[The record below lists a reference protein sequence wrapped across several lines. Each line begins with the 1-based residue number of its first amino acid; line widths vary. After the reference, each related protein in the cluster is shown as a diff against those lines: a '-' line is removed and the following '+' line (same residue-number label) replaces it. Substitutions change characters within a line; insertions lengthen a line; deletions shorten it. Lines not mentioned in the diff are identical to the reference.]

1 MSLSDPSAVPDAA
14 SVTRNRLVLVVYTSA
29 IFVSALLLFSVQPLF
44 TKMVLPRLGGS
55 PAVWSVAMVFFQS
68 LLLGGYAY
76 AHYLMQLRNRM
87 LPVVIHLV
95 LLVVALLTLPLS
107 IAGGW
112 GEPPTS
118 GYAFW
123 LLGLFAVSI
132 GLPFFALAANN
143 PLLQAWFV
151 RTGHP
156 NGPDPY
162 FLYASSNIGSF
173 LALLSYPVLLEPM
186 FTLRT
191 QNLIWTGG
199 YGLLIVLIAACG
211 VLLLRSPVM
220 AVADVGA
227 EAIDAPAPPW
237 ILRARWIFLAA
248 VPSGL
253 LIAVTAHIS
262 TDVAAAPLLWVL
274 PLSLYLLTWVLV
286 FQSRP
291 LLPHKWI
298 LLLQPLAIAGVI
310 VLLAVGGEQNLLL
323 TLGGHQLCF
332 FVIAM
337 ACHGELA
344 RTRPAAKYL
353 TGFYVALSFGGMVG
367 GLFAGLIAPFTF
379 SWIAEYPILLACAA
393 LCRPPGGNE
402 RLARWSNWYWPL
414 LAVLA
419 VALIAPT
426 YNTGKVFTWLDTNR
440 VWVIGAV
447 GVLSAL
453 LALGLNANRWKIFA
467 TVAVALAL
475 IRAYPSDD
483 GRVETV
489 RSFFG
494 VHKIVV
500 TSNGQ
505 YHVLMHGTT
514 IYGAEKYQNDDGTPV
529 TGRPE
534 PITYYHKDGGIGQAI
549 AAMRERKG
557 GPLRVAVIGLG
568 SGTLACASE
577 PGETWKFFE
586 IDQTMVDTA
595 KDPKY
600 FTYISKC
607 EPDMKPVIGDARLT
621 FAKEAAGTLRPDH
634 RRRLF
639 VGCDPDP
646 SRDRGGDGDLQG
658 QAGAA
663 GRCGDACVQPAS
675 RTGQRRG
682 RHRRRQRSQEL
693 GLQRGYQ
700 PRRGIHLLDHGGG
713 LGARGG
719 RCRQAG
725 VVGPMGTD
733 RSRRQPAGLDRRL
746 LQRARRGV
754 AAAEE
759 GRGVSLKRTIRRLV
773 RNHSRLSLLA
783 ARHDQPETIVKKL
796 ALSFMAGAGAL
807 LATSAFAAPLSN
819 GLTALP
825 DSNIEQ
831 VRMVCNEN
839 GRCWR
844 ERSERRVIVREFLR

>member
-1 MSLSDPSAVPDAA
+1 MTSEPTA
-14 SVTRNRLVLVVYTSA
+14 SRNRLVLVVYTAA

-44 TKMVLPRLGGS
+44 TRMVLPRLGGS

-68 LLLGGYAY
+68 LLLAGYGYA
-76 AHYLMQLRNRM
+76 HFLTQIPNRTI
-87 LPVVIHLV
+87 PVAVHLA
-95 LLVVALLTLPLS
+95 LLAIALLTLPLS
-107 IAGGW
+107 IASGW

-156 NGPDPY
+156 DGPDPY

-199 YGLLIVLIAACG
+199 YGLLIVLIASCG
-211 VLLLRSPVM
+211 VLLLRSP
-220 AVADVGA
+220 ANAAALNLPADDA
-227 EAIDAPAPPW
+227 DAPAPPW
-237 ILRARWIFLAA
+237 DLRARWIFLAA

-291 LLPHKWI
+291 LLPHKWM
-298 LLLQPLAIAGVI
+298 LLAQPLAIAGVV
-310 VLLAVGGEQNLLL
+310 VLLAFGGEQNLLL

-344 RTRPAAKYL
+344 RSRPAAKHL

-379 SWIAEYPILLACAA
+379 SWVAEYPILLALAA
-393 LCRPPGGNE
+393 LCRPPGDAE
-402 RLARWSNWYWPL
+402 RLPRWSRWYWPL

-419 VALIAPT
+419 VALIAPAWSP
-426 YNTGKVFTWLDTNR
+426 GKVMNWLDAHR
-440 VWVIGAV
+440 VWMIGAV
-447 GVLSAL
+447 GALSAL
-453 LALGLNANRWKIFA
+453 MALGLNASRWKIFA
-467 TVAVALAL
+467 TVVVALVL
-475 IRAYPSDD
+475 LRAYPSDD

-500 TSNGQ
+500 TPNGQ

-514 IYGAEKYQNDDGTPV
+514 IHGAEKFLNDDGSPV

-534 PITYYHKDGGIGQAI
+534 PITYYHRDGGIGEAI
-549 AAMRERKG
+549 AAIRERKG
-557 GPLRVAVIGLG
+557 APLRAAVIGLG
-568 SGTLACASE
+568 SGTLTCASE
-577 PGETWKFFE
+577 PGEDWKFFE
-586 IDQTMVDTA
+586 IDQSMVDTA
-595 KDPKY
+595 RDSRY
-600 FTYISKC
+600 FTYIQNC
-607 EPDMKPVIGDARLT
+607 APDLKPVIGDARLT
-621 FAKEAAGTLRPDH
+621 FAREPDG
-634 RRRLF
+634 
-639 VGCDPDP
+639 VY
-646 SRDRGGDGDLQG
+646 DLIVV
-658 QAGAA
+658 
-663 GRCGDACVQPAS
+663 DAYSSDAIP
-675 RTGQRRG
+675 
-682 RHRRRQRSQEL
+682 
-693 GLQRGYQ
+693 
-700 PRRGIHLLDHGGG
+700 IHLATEEAMEIYKSKLAPQ
-713 LGARGG
+713 GAVVMHVSNRHLEL
-719 RCRQAG
+719 ASV
-725 VVGPMGTD
+725 VVGIAEANDMKSWVYSEDSGRDNEYIFSTSVVVSAREEAD
-733 RSRRQPAGLDRRL
+733 VGKLASSDKWAETE
-746 LQRARRGV
+746 ARRGSCRP
-754 AAAEE
+754 ARKNASRW
-759 GRGVSLKRTIRRLV
+759 RG
-773 RNHSRLSLLA
+773 
-783 ARHDQPETIVKKL
+783 
-796 ALSFMAGAGAL
+796 
-807 LATSAFAAPLSN
+807 
-819 GLTALP
+819 
-825 DSNIEQ
+825 
-831 VRMVCNEN
+831 C
-839 GRCWR
+839 
-844 ERSERRVIVREFLR
+844 

>member
-1 MSLSDPSAVPDAA
+1 MSSPEPSAAKDQRLA
-14 SVTRNRLVLVVYTSA
+14 SRYRLVLITYTSA
-29 IFVSALLLFSVQPLF
+29 IFLSALLLFSVQPLF

-68 LLLGGYAY
+68 LLLAGYAY
-76 AHYLMQLRNRM
+76 AHYLMQLGNRM
-87 LPVVIHLV
+87 LPVAIHLV
-95 LLVVALLTLPLS
+95 LLVIALLSLPLS
-107 IAGGW
+107 IASGW

-191 QNLIWTGG
+191 QNLIWTGT

-211 VLLLRSPVM
+211 VLLLRSPVAAA
-220 AVADVGA
+220 AVAQT
-227 EAIDAPAPPW
+227 EETHAPPPPW
-237 ILRARWIFLAA
+237 MLRLRWIFLAA

-291 LLPHKWI
+291 LLPHKWV
-298 LLLQPLAIAGVI
+298 LMLQPLAISGVV
-310 VLLAVGGEQNLLL
+310 VLLALAGERNLLI
-323 TLGGHQLCF
+323 TLGGHLLCF

-353 TGFYVALSFGGMVG
+353 TGFYVALSFGGMIG
-367 GLFAGLIAPFTF
+367 GLFAGLIAPYAF
-379 SWIAEYPILLACAA
+379 SWVAEYPILVALAA
-393 LCRPPGGNE
+393 LCRPTASDE
-402 RLARWSNWYWPL
+402 RLVRWSSWYWPF
-414 LAVLA
+414 LAVIA
-419 VALIAPT
+419 VVLIAPA
-426 YNTGKVFTWLDTNR
+426 YSEGKVMTWLDDHR

-467 TVAVALAL
+467 TVVVALVL
-475 IRAYPSDD
+475 IRVYPADD

-500 TSNGQ
+500 TPHGQ

-514 IYGAEKYQNDDGTPV
+514 IHGAQKFQNDDGTPI

-549 AAMRERKG
+549 TAIRERKG
-557 GPLRVAVIGLG
+557 APLRVAVIGLG
-568 SGTLACASE
+568 SGTLTCASE
-577 PGETWKFFE
+577 PGESWKFFE
-586 IDQTMVDTA
+586 IDQSMVDTA
-595 KDPKY
+595 RDPKY
-600 FTYISKC
+600 FTYIQNC
-607 EPDMKPVIGDARLT
+607 APDLKPVIGDARLT
-621 FAKEAAGTLRPDH
+621 FAREPDGIYDLIIVNAYSSDAIPIHLATQEAMAIYKQKLAPQGAVVMHVSNRHLELSSVIVGIATANELQSWVYSEDSNRDNEYIFATTVVVCA
-634 RRRLF
+634 REEADVGKLASSDVWALTEADDKQRVWTDDYSNVLGAVYRRL
-639 VGCDPDP
+639 
-646 SRDRGGDGDLQG
+646 RDG
-658 QAGAA
+658 
-663 GRCGDACVQPAS
+663 
-675 RTGQRRG
+675 
-682 RHRRRQRSQEL
+682 
-693 GLQRGYQ
+693 
-700 PRRGIHLLDHGGG
+700 
-713 LGARGG
+713 
-719 RCRQAG
+719 
-725 VVGPMGTD
+725 
-733 RSRRQPAGLDRRL
+733 
-746 LQRARRGV
+746 
-754 AAAEE
+754 
-759 GRGVSLKRTIRRLV
+759 
-773 RNHSRLSLLA
+773 
-783 ARHDQPETIVKKL
+783 
-796 ALSFMAGAGAL
+796 
-807 LATSAFAAPLSN
+807 
-819 GLTALP
+819 
-825 DSNIEQ
+825 EQ
-831 VRMVCNEN
+831 
-839 GRCWR
+839 
-844 ERSERRVIVREFLR
+844 

>member
-1 MSLSDPSAVPDAA
+1 MTVAAPSLTDQAA
-14 SVTRNRLVLVVYTSA
+14 DSRNRLILVVYTLA

-68 LLLGGYAY
+68 LLLAGYAY
-76 AHYLMQLRNRM
+76 AHYLTMASNRIV
-87 LPVVIHLV
+87 PVVVHL
-95 LLVVALLTLPLS
+95 ALLAIALVTLPLS
-107 IAGGW
+107 IRSGW

-199 YGLLIVLIAACG
+199 YGLLILLIAACG
-211 VLLLRSPVM
+211 VLLLQSPP
-220 AVADVGA
+220 GA
-227 EAIDAPAPPW
+227 AALNMPEDDADAPAPSW
-237 ILRARWIFLAA
+237 LLRARWIFLAA

-291 LLPHKWI
+291 LLPHWLM
-298 LLLQPLAIAGVI
+298 LLLQPLAIAGVVI
-310 VLLAVGGEQNLLL
+310 LLAVGGEQNLLL

-344 RTRPAAKYL
+344 RTRPPAKYL

-367 GLFAGLIAPFTF
+367 GLFAGLIAPNIF
-379 SWIAEYPILLACAA
+379 SWIAEYPILLALAA
-393 LCRPPGGNE
+393 LSRPPGDE
-402 RLARWSNWYWPL
+402 RLRRYTQWYWPL
-414 LAVLA
+414 LVAIA
-419 VALIAPT
+419 VALILPVYYA
-426 YNTGKVFTWLDTNR
+426 GKIFAFLEANR
-440 VWVIGAV
+440 NWMIGGV
-447 GVLSAL
+447 GVLAAL
-453 LALGLNANRWKIFA
+453 LAVGLNGNRWKIFA
-467 TVAVALAL
+467 TVVVALVL
-475 IRAYPSDD
+475 LRAYPADD

-494 VHKIVV
+494 VHKIQV
-500 TSNGQ
+500 TSDGRF
-505 YHVLMHGTT
+505 HVLLHGTT
-514 IYGAEKYQNDDGTPV
+514 IHGAERFKNNDDTPV

-557 GPLRVAVIGLG
+557 APLKVAVIGLG
-568 SGTLACASE
+568 SGSLTCASE
-577 PGETWKFFE
+577 PGEDWKFFE
-586 IDQTMVDTA
+586 IDQTMVDSA
-595 KDPKY
+595 SDPKY
-600 FTYISKC
+600 FTYIQKC
-607 EPDMKPVIGDARLT
+607 EPGLKPVIGDARLT
-621 FAKEAAGTLRPDH
+621 FAKEPSGIYDVIIVDAYSSDAIPIHLATEEAMEIYKDKLAPHGAVVMHVSNRHLELESVVVGIADANDLKSWVYSEDSGRDADYIFSTTVVVSAREEADVGKLASSDKWTLTEAEDLQRVWTDDYSNIVGALW
-634 RRRLF
+634 RRL
-639 VGCDPDP
+639 
-646 SRDRGGDGDLQG
+646 RDG
-658 QAGAA
+658 
-663 GRCGDACVQPAS
+663 
-675 RTGQRRG
+675 
-682 RHRRRQRSQEL
+682 
-693 GLQRGYQ
+693 
-700 PRRGIHLLDHGGG
+700 
-713 LGARGG
+713 
-719 RCRQAG
+719 
-725 VVGPMGTD
+725 
-733 RSRRQPAGLDRRL
+733 
-746 LQRARRGV
+746 
-754 AAAEE
+754 
-759 GRGVSLKRTIRRLV
+759 
-773 RNHSRLSLLA
+773 
-783 ARHDQPETIVKKL
+783 
-796 ALSFMAGAGAL
+796 
-807 LATSAFAAPLSN
+807 
-819 GLTALP
+819 
-825 DSNIEQ
+825 EQ
-831 VRMVCNEN
+831 
-839 GRCWR
+839 
-844 ERSERRVIVREFLR
+844 

>member
-1 MSLSDPSAVPDAA
+1 MTLPDPSVATDQPSA
-14 SVTRNRLVLVVYTSA
+14 SRNRLVLITYTAA

-68 LLLGGYAY
+68 LLLAGYAY
-76 AHYLMQLRNRM
+76 AHYLMQIRNRRI
-87 LPVVIHLV
+87 PVAIHLV
-95 LLVVALLTLPLS
+95 LLVIALLSLPLS
-107 IAGGW
+107 IAAGW

-191 QNLIWTGG
+191 QNLIWTAT
-199 YGLLIVLIAACG
+199 YGLLIVLIAACA

-220 AVADVGA
+220 LDADQPS
-227 EAIDAPAPPW
+227 EDTDAPAPPW
-237 ILRARWIFLAA
+237 ALRARWIFLAA

-291 LLPHKWI
+291 LLPHKWM
-298 LLLQPLAIAGVI
+298 LMAQPLAITGVI
-310 VLLAVGGEQNLLL
+310 ILLAVGGEQSLLL
-323 TLGGHQLCF
+323 TLGGNLTCF
-332 FVIAM
+332 FIIAM
-337 ACHGELA
+337 ASHGELA

-367 GLFAGLIAPFTF
+367 GLFAGLIAPYTF
-379 SWIAEYPILLACAA
+379 SWIAEYPILVALAA
-393 LCRPPGGNE
+393 LCRPADGVE
-402 RLARWSNWYWPL
+402 RFSRWSRWYWPL

-419 VALIAPT
+419 VALIAPSF
-426 YNTGKVFTWLDTNR
+426 GMDKAFDWLTDHR
-440 VWVIGAV
+440 LYVIKTLAV
-447 GVLSAL
+447 VALVLAIL
-453 LALGLNANRWKIFA
+453 VRINRWKLAAIV
-467 TVAVALAL
+467 TLAL
-475 IRAYPSDD
+475 VLIRVYPSDD

-500 TSNGQ
+500 TPHGQ

-514 IYGAEKYQNDDGTPV
+514 IHGAEKFLNDDGTPV

-549 AAMRERKG
+549 AAVRERKG
-557 GPLRVAVIGLG
+557 APLRVAVIGLG
-568 SGTLACASE
+568 SGTLTCASE

-586 IDQTMVDTA
+586 IDQSMVDTA
-595 KDPKY
+595 RDPKY
-600 FTYISKC
+600 FTYIQQC
-607 EPDMKPVIGDARLT
+607 EPDLKPVIGDARLT
-621 FAKEAAGTLRPDH
+621 FAREPDGIYDLIIVDAYSSDAIPIHLATEEAMAIYKAKLAPQGAVVMHVSNRHLELTSVVVGIAEANDLKSWVYSEDSGRDNEYIFPTSVVVCAREEADVGKLASSDVWAETEADENQ
-634 RRRLF
+634 RVWTDDYSNVLGAVYRRL
-639 VGCDPDP
+639 
-646 SRDRGGDGDLQG
+646 RDG
-658 QAGAA
+658 
-663 GRCGDACVQPAS
+663 
-675 RTGQRRG
+675 
-682 RHRRRQRSQEL
+682 
-693 GLQRGYQ
+693 
-700 PRRGIHLLDHGGG
+700 
-713 LGARGG
+713 
-719 RCRQAG
+719 
-725 VVGPMGTD
+725 
-733 RSRRQPAGLDRRL
+733 
-746 LQRARRGV
+746 
-754 AAAEE
+754 
-759 GRGVSLKRTIRRLV
+759 
-773 RNHSRLSLLA
+773 
-783 ARHDQPETIVKKL
+783 
-796 ALSFMAGAGAL
+796 
-807 LATSAFAAPLSN
+807 
-819 GLTALP
+819 
-825 DSNIEQ
+825 EQ
-831 VRMVCNEN
+831 
-839 GRCWR
+839 
-844 ERSERRVIVREFLR
+844 

>member
-1 MSLSDPSAVPDAA
+1 MPSPDASAVTGQMSAG
-14 SVTRNRLVLVVYTSA
+14 RNRLVLIVYTAA

-44 TKMVLPRLGGS
+44 TRMVLPRLGGS

-76 AHYLMQLRNRM
+76 AHYLMRLRSR
-87 LPVVIHLV
+87 LIPVTIHLV
-95 LLVVALLTLPLS
+95 LLAIALLTLPLS

-112 GEPPTS
+112 GEPPS
-118 GYAFW
+118 GGYAFW

-156 NGPDPY
+156 NGTDPY

-173 LALLSYPVLLEPM
+173 LALLSYPVLLEPL

-211 VLLLRSPVM
+211 VLLLRSPVS
-220 AVADVGA
+220 A
-227 EAIDAPAPPW
+227 AIDVLAEESAAPPPAW

-262 TDVAAAPLLWVL
+262 TDIAAAPLLWVL

-291 LLPHKWI
+291 LLPHKWM
-298 LLLQPLAIAGVI
+298 LLAQPLAIAGVI
-310 VLLAVGGEQNLLL
+310 VLLAIGGEQNLLL
-323 TLGGHQLCF
+323 TLGGNLFFF

-379 SWIAEYPILLACAA
+379 SWIAEYPILLALAA

-402 RLARWSNWYWPL
+402 RLPGWSRWYWPF

-419 VALIAPT
+419 VALIAPSWSG
-426 YNTGKVFTWLDTNR
+426 GKTMLGETR
-440 VWVIGAV
+440 VWAIGAV
-447 GVLSAL
+447 GVLSAV
-453 LALGLNANRWKIFA
+453 LALALNANRWKIFA
-467 TVAVALAL
+467 TVVVALVL
-475 IRAYPSDD
+475 IRAYPADN

-500 TSNGQ
+500 TPGGQ

-514 IYGAEKYQNDDGTPV
+514 IHGAQRFQNNDGTPI

-534 PITYYHKDGGIGQAI
+534 PISYYHKDGGIGQAI
-549 AAMRERKG
+549 AAIRARKG
-557 GPLRVAVIGLG
+557 AALRVAVIGLG
-568 SGTLACASE
+568 AGTLVCASV

-586 IDQTMVDTA
+586 IDQSMVDTA
-595 KDPKY
+595 RDVRY
-600 FTYISKC
+600 FSFIRNC
-607 EPDMKPVIGDARLT
+607 APDLRPVMGDARLT
-621 FAKEAAGTLRPDH
+621 FAREPDGIYDLIIVDAYSSDAIPIHLATEEAMKIYKDKLAPQGAVLMHVSNRHLELASVVVGIADANDLKSWVYDQDSNRDDEYIFPTSVVVSARDQADVGKLASSDVWELTEADENQRVWTDDYCNVLGAVY
-634 RRRLF
+634 RRL
-639 VGCDPDP
+639 
-646 SRDRGGDGDLQG
+646 RDG
-658 QAGAA
+658 
-663 GRCGDACVQPAS
+663 
-675 RTGQRRG
+675 
-682 RHRRRQRSQEL
+682 E
-693 GLQRGYQ
+693 
-700 PRRGIHLLDHGGG
+700 
-713 LGARGG
+713 
-719 RCRQAG
+719 
-725 VVGPMGTD
+725 
-733 RSRRQPAGLDRRL
+733 
-746 LQRARRGV
+746 
-754 AAAEE
+754 
-759 GRGVSLKRTIRRLV
+759 
-773 RNHSRLSLLA
+773 
-783 ARHDQPETIVKKL
+783 
-796 ALSFMAGAGAL
+796 
-807 LATSAFAAPLSN
+807 
-819 GLTALP
+819 
-825 DSNIEQ
+825 
-831 VRMVCNEN
+831 
-839 GRCWR
+839 
-844 ERSERRVIVREFLR
+844 

>member
-1 MSLSDPSAVPDAA
+1 MTSEPSA
-14 SVTRNRLVLVVYTSA
+14 SRNRLLLVVYTAA

-76 AHYLMQLRNRM
+76 AHLLMKLNSRVV
-87 LPVVIHLV
+87 PVVVHLA
-95 LLVVALLTLPLS
+95 LLVIALLTLPLAIRS
-107 IAGGW
+107 GW
-112 GEPPTS
+112 GEPPNS

-186 FTLRT
+186 FTLHT
-191 QNLIWTGG
+191 QDLIWTGG
-199 YGLLIVLIAACG
+199 YGLLIVLIACCG
-211 VLLLRSPVM
+211 ILLLRSPVN
-220 AVADVGA
+220 AAAHNLQVDDAA
-227 EAIDAPAPPW
+227 APAPPLA
-237 ILRARWIFLAA
+237 LRARWIFLAA

-291 LLPHKWI
+291 LLPHNWM
-298 LLLQPLAIAGVI
+298 LRAQPLAIAGVV
-310 VLLAVGGEQNLLL
+310 VLLAFGGEQNLLL

-332 FVIAM
+332 FIIAM

-379 SWIAEYPILLACAA
+379 SWVAEYPILLALAA
-393 LCRPPGGNE
+393 LCRPSGAE
-402 RLARWSNWYWPL
+402 RLPRWSVWYWPF

-419 VALIAPT
+419 VALIAPS
-426 YNTGKVFTWLDTNR
+426 YATGKLFNWFDVWR
-440 VWVIGAV
+440 VWVIGGV

-453 LALGLNANRWKIFA
+453 LVLALNADRWKIFA
-467 TVAVALAL
+467 TVVVAMVLL
-475 IRAYPSDD
+475 RAYPSDD
-483 GRVETV
+483 GRVDTV

-514 IYGAEKYQNDDGTPV
+514 IHGAQKFRNDNGTPV

-534 PITYYHKDGGIGQAI
+534 PISYYHKDGGIGRAI

-557 GPLRVAVIGLG
+557 APLKVAVIGLG
-568 SGTLACASE
+568 SGTLTCASA
-577 PGETWKFFE
+577 PGEDWKFFE
-586 IDQTMVDTA
+586 IDQSMVDTA
-595 KDPKY
+595 RDPKY
-600 FTYISKC
+600 FTYIQNC
-607 EPDMKPVIGDARLT
+607 EPNLEPVIGDARLT
-621 FAKEAAGTLRPDH
+621 FAKEPDGVYDLIIVDAYSSDAIPIH
-634 RRRLF
+634 LATEEAMAIYKQKLAPQGAVVMHVSNRHLELASVVVGIADANDMKSWVYSEDSGRDSEYIFATSVVISARDEADVGKLASSDVWIETPVNESQRIWTDDYSNVLGAVYRRL
-639 VGCDPDP
+639 
-646 SRDRGGDGDLQG
+646 RDGDQ
-658 QAGAA
+658 
-663 GRCGDACVQPAS
+663 
-675 RTGQRRG
+675 
-682 RHRRRQRSQEL
+682 
-693 GLQRGYQ
+693 
-700 PRRGIHLLDHGGG
+700 
-713 LGARGG
+713 
-719 RCRQAG
+719 
-725 VVGPMGTD
+725 
-733 RSRRQPAGLDRRL
+733 
-746 LQRARRGV
+746 
-754 AAAEE
+754 
-759 GRGVSLKRTIRRLV
+759 
-773 RNHSRLSLLA
+773 
-783 ARHDQPETIVKKL
+783 
-796 ALSFMAGAGAL
+796 
-807 LATSAFAAPLSN
+807 
-819 GLTALP
+819 
-825 DSNIEQ
+825 
-831 VRMVCNEN
+831 
-839 GRCWR
+839 
-844 ERSERRVIVREFLR
+844 

>member
-1 MSLSDPSAVPDAA
+1 MTSPDPSAVTDQP
-14 SVTRNRLVLVVYTSA
+14 SVGRNRLVLIVYTAA

-68 LLLGGYAY
+68 LLLAGYAY
-76 AHYLMQLRNRM
+76 AHYLMQIRNRAV
-87 LPVVIHLV
+87 PVAVHLV
-95 LLVVALLTLPLS
+95 LLAIALLTLPLS
-107 IAGGW
+107 IASGW

-123 LLGLFAVSI
+123 LLGLFAISI

-173 LALLSYPVLLEPM
+173 LALLSYPVLLEPV

-199 YGLLIVLIAACG
+199 YGLLIALIAACG
-211 VLLLRSPVM
+211 VLLLRSPVSN
-220 AVADVGA
+220 DVHMQA
-227 EAIDAPAPPW
+227 EDSDAPAPPW
-237 ILRARWIFLAA
+237 LVRVRWIFLAA

-291 LLPHKWI
+291 LLPHKWM
-298 LLLQPLAIAGVI
+298 LMLQPLAIAGVI
-310 VLLAVGGEQNLLL
+310 VLLAFGGEQNLLL

-353 TGFYVALSFGGMVG
+353 TGFYVALSFGGMIG

-379 SWIAEYPILLACAA
+379 SWVAEYPILLALAA
-393 LCRPPGGNE
+393 LCRPPGGEE
-402 RLARWSNWYWPL
+402 RLPRWSSWYWPFI
-414 LAVLA
+414 AALA
-419 VALIAPT
+419 VALIAPP
-426 YNTGKVFTWLDTNR
+426 YSAGKVMAWLSDQR

-453 LALGLNANRWKIFA
+453 LALGLNGNRWKIFA
-467 TVAVALAL
+467 TVVLALVL
-475 IRAYPSDD
+475 IRAYPADE

-500 TSNGQ
+500 TPRGQ

-514 IYGAEKYQNDDGTPV
+514 IHGAEKFENDDGTPV
-529 TGRPE
+529 IGPPE

-549 AAMRERKG
+549 AALRERKG

-568 SGTLACASE
+568 AGTLTCASE

-586 IDQTMVDTA
+586 IDQSMVDTA
-595 KDPKY
+595 RDPKY
-600 FTYISKC
+600 FTYIQNC
-607 EPDMKPVIGDARLT
+607 EPDLEPVIGDARLT
-621 FAKEAAGTLRPDH
+621 FAKEPDGIYDLIVVDAYSSDAIPIH
-634 RRRLF
+634 LATEEAMEIYKSKLAPQGAVVMHVSNRHLELSSVVVGIAEANDLKSWVYSEDSGRDNEYIFSTSVVVSAREEADVGRLASSEQWALTEAEENQRVWTDDYSNVLGAVWRRLK
-639 VGCDPDP
+639 
-646 SRDRGGDGDLQG
+646 
-658 QAGAA
+658 
-663 GRCGDACVQPAS
+663 
-675 RTGQRRG
+675 
-682 RHRRRQRSQEL
+682 
-693 GLQRGYQ
+693 
-700 PRRGIHLLDHGGG
+700 HG
-713 LGARGG
+713 
-719 RCRQAG
+719 
-725 VVGPMGTD
+725 
-733 RSRRQPAGLDRRL
+733 
-746 LQRARRGV
+746 
-754 AAAEE
+754 EE
-759 GRGVSLKRTIRRLV
+759 
-773 RNHSRLSLLA
+773 
-783 ARHDQPETIVKKL
+783 
-796 ALSFMAGAGAL
+796 
-807 LATSAFAAPLSN
+807 
-819 GLTALP
+819 
-825 DSNIEQ
+825 
-831 VRMVCNEN
+831 
-839 GRCWR
+839 
-844 ERSERRVIVREFLR
+844 

>member
-1 MSLSDPSAVPDAA
+1 LRFGSAPGIARRGALCSIAGPGTRLAGNPATGISRIQAGALMNSPDPSAVTDWP
-14 SVTRNRLVLVVYTSA
+14 SLSRNRLVLIVYTSA

-76 AHYLMQLRNRM
+76 AHYLMQIRNRM
-87 LPVVIHLV
+87 MPVAIHLT
-95 LLVVALLTLPLS
+95 LLVIALLTLPLS
-107 IAGGW
+107 IASGW

-123 LLGLFAVSI
+123 LLGLFAVSL

-191 QNLIWTGG
+191 QNLLWTGG
-199 YGLLIVLIAACG
+199 YGLLIVLIGACG
-211 VLLLRSPVM
+211 VLLLRSPANAALDM
-220 AVADVGA
+220 PAN
-227 EAIDAPAPPW
+227 ETDAPAPPW
-237 ILRARWIFLAA
+237 TLRARWIFLAA

-274 PLSLYLLTWVLV
+274 PLSLYLMTWVMV

-291 LLPHKWI
+291 LLPHKWM
-298 LLLQPLAIAGVI
+298 LMAQPLAIAGVI

-323 TLGGHQLCF
+323 TLGGHQVCF

-367 GLFAGLIAPFTF
+367 GLFAGLIAPYTF
-379 SWIAEYPILLACAA
+379 SWIAEYPILLALAA

-402 RLARWSNWYWPL
+402 RFSPWSSWYWPFI
-414 LAVLA
+414 AVLA
-419 VALIAPT
+419 VALIAPSWSE
-426 YNTGKVFTWLDTNR
+426 GKITTWIVEHR

-453 LALGLNANRWKIFA
+453 LALGLNVNRWKIFA
-467 TVAVALAL
+467 TVVVALVL

-500 TSNGQ
+500 TPHGQ

-514 IYGAEKYQNDDGTPV
+514 IHGAEKFQNDDGTPV

-534 PITYYHKDGGIGQAI
+534 PITYYHRDGGIGQAI
-549 AAMRERKG
+549 AAVRERKG
-557 GPLRVAVIGLG
+557 APLRVAVIGLG
-568 SGTLACASE
+568 AGTLTCASE
-577 PGETWKFFE
+577 PGESWKFFE
-586 IDQTMVDTA
+586 IDQSMVDTA
-595 KDPKY
+595 RDPKY
-600 FTYISKC
+600 FTYIQNC
-607 EPDMKPVIGDARLT
+607 APDLKPVIGDARLT
-621 FAKEAAGTLRPDH
+621 FAKEPDGIYDLIIVDAYSSDAIPIH
-634 RRRLF
+634 LATQEAMAIYKSKLAPQGAVMMHVSNRHLELSSVVVGIAEANDLKSWVYSEDSGRDNEYIFATSVVVSAREEADVGKLASSEQWELEEADEKQRVWTDDYSNVLGAVWRRLRE
-639 VGCDPDP
+639 G
-646 SRDRGGDGDLQG
+646 
-658 QAGAA
+658 
-663 GRCGDACVQPAS
+663 
-675 RTGQRRG
+675 
-682 RHRRRQRSQEL
+682 
-693 GLQRGYQ
+693 
-700 PRRGIHLLDHGGG
+700 
-713 LGARGG
+713 
-719 RCRQAG
+719 
-725 VVGPMGTD
+725 
-733 RSRRQPAGLDRRL
+733 
-746 LQRARRGV
+746 
-754 AAAEE
+754 EE
-759 GRGVSLKRTIRRLV
+759 
-773 RNHSRLSLLA
+773 
-783 ARHDQPETIVKKL
+783 
-796 ALSFMAGAGAL
+796 
-807 LATSAFAAPLSN
+807 
-819 GLTALP
+819 
-825 DSNIEQ
+825 
-831 VRMVCNEN
+831 
-839 GRCWR
+839 
-844 ERSERRVIVREFLR
+844 

>member
-1 MSLSDPSAVPDAA
+1 MTSEPSA
-14 SVTRNRLVLVVYTSA
+14 SRNRLVLVVYTAA

-76 AHYLMQLRNRM
+76 AHVLMKLSNRAV
-87 LPVVIHLV
+87 PVAVHLA
-95 LLVVALLTLPLS
+95 LLVVALLTLPLAIRS
-107 IAGGW
+107 GW
-112 GEPPTS
+112 GEPPNS

-199 YGLLIVLIAACG
+199 YGLLIVLIAGCG
-211 VLLLRSPVM
+211 ALLLR
-220 AVADVGA
+220 
-227 EAIDAPAPPW
+227 APANAAARNMQVDDVAATEPSW
-237 ILRARWIFLAA
+237 LLRARWILLAA

-291 LLPHKWI
+291 LLPHKWM
-298 LLLQPLAIAGVI
+298 LLAQPMAISGVV
-310 VLLAVGGEQNLLL
+310 VLLAFGGEQNLLL

-379 SWIAEYPILLACAA
+379 SWVAEYPILLALAA
-393 LCRPPGGNE
+393 LCRPSGAE
-402 RLARWSNWYWPL
+402 RLPRWSAWYWPF

-419 VALIAPT
+419 VALIAPS
-426 YNTGKVFTWLDTNR
+426 YSTGELFDRLDERR
-440 VWVIGAV
+440 VWMIGGV

-453 LALGLNANRWKIFA
+453 LAFAVNASRWKIFA
-467 TVAVALAL
+467 TVVVALVL
-475 IRAYPSDD
+475 LRDYPSDD
-483 GRVETV
+483 GRVDTV

-500 TSNGQ
+500 TPNGQ

-514 IYGAEKYQNDDGTPV
+514 IHGAQRFKNDNGMPV

-534 PITYYHKDGGIGQAI
+534 PISYYHRDGGIGQAI
-549 AAMRERKG
+549 TAMRERKG
-557 GPLRVAVIGLG
+557 APLKVAVIGLG
-568 SGTLACASE
+568 SGTLTCASA
-577 PGETWKFFE
+577 PGEDWKFFE
-586 IDQTMVDTA
+586 IDQSMVDTA
-595 KDPKY
+595 RDPRY
-600 FTYISKC
+600 FTYIQNC
-607 EPDMKPVIGDARLT
+607 EPDLKPVIGDARLT
-621 FAKEAAGTLRPDH
+621 FAKEPDGVYDLIIVDAYSSDAIPIH
-634 RRRLF
+634 LATEQAMAIYKAKLAPHGAVVMHVSNRHLELASVVVGIADANDMKSWVYGEDSGRDNEYIFATSVVVSARDEADIGKLASSSVWTETPANENQRIWTDDYSNVLGAVYRRL
-639 VGCDPDP
+639 
-646 SRDRGGDGDLQG
+646 RD
-658 QAGAA
+658 
-663 GRCGDACVQPAS
+663 S
-675 RTGQRRG
+675 
-682 RHRRRQRSQEL
+682 
-693 GLQRGYQ
+693 
-700 PRRGIHLLDHGGG
+700 
-713 LGARGG
+713 
-719 RCRQAG
+719 
-725 VVGPMGTD
+725 
-733 RSRRQPAGLDRRL
+733 
-746 LQRARRGV
+746 
-754 AAAEE
+754 
-759 GRGVSLKRTIRRLV
+759 
-773 RNHSRLSLLA
+773 
-783 ARHDQPETIVKKL
+783 
-796 ALSFMAGAGAL
+796 
-807 LATSAFAAPLSN
+807 
-819 GLTALP
+819 
-825 DSNIEQ
+825 EQ
-831 VRMVCNEN
+831 
-839 GRCWR
+839 
-844 ERSERRVIVREFLR
+844 

>member
-1 MSLSDPSAVPDAA
+1 MSLPMPSAADQT
-14 SVTRNRLVLVVYTSA
+14 SISRNRLILIVYTAA
-29 IFVSALLLFSVQPLF
+29 IFTSALLLFSVQPLF

-76 AHYLMQLRNRM
+76 AHYLMQVRNRIV
-87 LPVVIHLV
+87 PVAAHLL

-107 IAGGW
+107 IANGW

-191 QNLIWTGG
+191 QNLIWTSL
-199 YGLLIVLIAACG
+199 YGLLILLIAACG
-211 VLLLRSPVM
+211 ALLLRSPANV
-220 AVADVGA
+220 VAEQNDDA
-227 EAIDAPAPPW
+227 DAPAPDW
-237 ILRARWIFLAA
+237 ALRARWIFLAA

-291 LLPHKWI
+291 LLPHKWV
-298 LLLQPLAIAGVI
+298 LMLQPLAIAGVI

-323 TLGGHQLCF
+323 TLGGHLLCF

-344 RTRPAAKYL
+344 RTRPASNYL

-367 GLFAGLIAPFTF
+367 GLFAGLIAPYTF
-379 SWIAEYPILLACAA
+379 SWIAEYPILIALAV
-393 LCRPPGGNE
+393 LCRPPADE
-402 RLARWSNWYWPL
+402 RLSQWSRWYWPL
-414 LAVLA
+414 LAA
-419 VALIAPT
+419 TAMALIVPS
-426 YNTGKVFTWLDTNR
+426 YSGGKVFTWLDDQR
-440 VWVIGAV
+440 VYVIS
-447 GVLSAL
+447 GVAIAGMILAIL
-453 LALGLNANRWKIFA
+453 LKADRAKLAGVVILAL
-467 TVAVALAL
+467 VL
-475 IRAYPSDD
+475 IRVYPADD

-514 IYGAEKYQNDDGTPV
+514 IHGAEKFRNDDTSPV

-534 PITYYHKDGGIGQAI
+534 AITYYHKDGGIGQAI
-549 AAMRERKG
+549 SAIRARKG
-557 GPLRVAVIGLG
+557 GPIRVAVIGLG
-568 SGTLACASE
+568 AGTLTCASE
-577 PGETWKFFE
+577 PGEDWKFFE

-595 KDPKY
+595 RDPRY
-600 FTYISKC
+600 FTFIQNC
-607 EPDMKPVIGDARLT
+607 EPDLKPVIGDARLT
-621 FAKEAAGTLRPDH
+621 FAKEPDGVYDLIIVDAYSSDAIPIHLATEEAMEIYKQKLAPQGAVVMHVSNRHLELESVVVGIAAANELKSWVYDEDSGRDNEYIFSTSVVVSAREEADVGALASSDKWALTEAEDNQRVWTDDYSNVLGAVW
-634 RRRLF
+634 RRL
-639 VGCDPDP
+639 
-646 SRDRGGDGDLQG
+646 RDG
-658 QAGAA
+658 
-663 GRCGDACVQPAS
+663 
-675 RTGQRRG
+675 
-682 RHRRRQRSQEL
+682 
-693 GLQRGYQ
+693 
-700 PRRGIHLLDHGGG
+700 
-713 LGARGG
+713 
-719 RCRQAG
+719 
-725 VVGPMGTD
+725 
-733 RSRRQPAGLDRRL
+733 
-746 LQRARRGV
+746 
-754 AAAEE
+754 
-759 GRGVSLKRTIRRLV
+759 
-773 RNHSRLSLLA
+773 
-783 ARHDQPETIVKKL
+783 
-796 ALSFMAGAGAL
+796 
-807 LATSAFAAPLSN
+807 
-819 GLTALP
+819 
-825 DSNIEQ
+825 
-831 VRMVCNEN
+831 EN
-839 GRCWR
+839 
-844 ERSERRVIVREFLR
+844 

>member
-1 MSLSDPSAVPDAA
+1 MTSEPSA
-14 SVTRNRLVLVVYTSA
+14 SRNRLVLVVYTAA

-68 LLLGGYAY
+68 LLLAGYAY
-76 AHYLMQLRNRM
+76 AHLLMKLNGRVV
-87 LPVVIHLV
+87 PVVVHLV

-107 IAGGW
+107 IKSGW

-118 GYAFW
+118 GYAVW

-199 YGLLIVLIAACG
+199 YGLLIVLIAGCG
-211 VLLLRSPVM
+211 VLLLRSPAYAAALNMQVD
-220 AVADVGA
+220 DV
-227 EAIDAPAPPW
+227 DAPATSWPR
-237 ILRARWIFLAA
+237 RARWIFLAA

-291 LLPHKWI
+291 LLPHKWM
-298 LLLQPLAIAGVI
+298 LLAQPLAIAGVVI
-310 VLLAVGGEQNLLL
+310 LLAVGGEQNLLL

-332 FVIAM
+332 FIIAM

-379 SWIAEYPILLACAA
+379 SWIAEYPILLALAA
-393 LCRPPGGNE
+393 LCRPPGGAE
-402 RLARWSNWYWPL
+402 RLPRWSAWYWPF

-419 VALIAPT
+419 VALIAPS
-426 YNTGKVFTWLDTNR
+426 YSAGDIFNWLDDHR

-453 LALGLNANRWKIFA
+453 LALALNANRWKIFA
-467 TVAVALAL
+467 TVVVALVVL
-475 IRAYPSDD
+475 RAYPSDD

-500 TSNGQ
+500 TPNGQ

-514 IYGAEKYQNDDGTPV
+514 IHGAEKFKNDDGTPV
-529 TGRPE
+529 SGRPE
-534 PITYYHKDGGIGQAI
+534 PISYYHKDGGIGRAI
-549 AAMRERKG
+549 SAIRERKG
-557 GPLRVAVIGLG
+557 APLKVAVIGLG
-568 SGTLACASE
+568 SGTLTCASA
-577 PGETWKFFE
+577 PGEDWRFFE
-586 IDQTMVDTA
+586 IDQSMVDTA
-595 KDPKY
+595 RDPKY
-600 FTYISKC
+600 FTYIQNC
-607 EPDMKPVIGDARLT
+607 EPDLKPVIGDARLT
-621 FAKEAAGTLRPDH
+621 FAKEPNGVYDLIIVDAYSSDAIPIHLATEEAMAIYKEKLAPQGAVVMHVSNRHLELASVVVGIADANDMKSWVYSEDSGRDNEYIFSTSVVVSAREEADVGKLASSDVWTETDADEKQRVWTDDYSNVLGAVY
-634 RRRLF
+634 RRL
-639 VGCDPDP
+639 
-646 SRDRGGDGDLQG
+646 RDG
-658 QAGAA
+658 
-663 GRCGDACVQPAS
+663 
-675 RTGQRRG
+675 
-682 RHRRRQRSQEL
+682 
-693 GLQRGYQ
+693 
-700 PRRGIHLLDHGGG
+700 
-713 LGARGG
+713 
-719 RCRQAG
+719 
-725 VVGPMGTD
+725 
-733 RSRRQPAGLDRRL
+733 
-746 LQRARRGV
+746 
-754 AAAEE
+754 
-759 GRGVSLKRTIRRLV
+759 
-773 RNHSRLSLLA
+773 
-783 ARHDQPETIVKKL
+783 
-796 ALSFMAGAGAL
+796 
-807 LATSAFAAPLSN
+807 
-819 GLTALP
+819 
-825 DSNIEQ
+825 EQ
-831 VRMVCNEN
+831 
-839 GRCWR
+839 
-844 ERSERRVIVREFLR
+844 

>member
-1 MSLSDPSAVPDAA
+1 MSSPDPSALADQPSA
-14 SVTRNRLVLVVYTSA
+14 SRNRLVLIVYTAA

-68 LLLGGYAY
+68 LLLAGYAY
-76 AHYLMQLRNRM
+76 AHYLMQIRNRM
-87 LPVVIHLV
+87 IPVVIHLA
-95 LLVVALLTLPLS
+95 LLVIALLTLPLS
-107 IAGGW
+107 IASGW
-112 GEPPTS
+112 GDPPTS

-151 RTGHP
+151 RSGHP

-191 QNLIWTGG
+191 QNLIWTGV

-211 VLLLRSPVM
+211 VLLLRSPATA
-220 AVADVGA
+220 AVDTLAQDT
-227 EAIDAPAPPW
+227 DAPPPPR

-291 LLPHKWI
+291 LLPHKWM
-298 LLLQPLAIAGVI
+298 LMAQPLAITGVI

-367 GLFAGLIAPFTF
+367 GLFAGLIAPYAF
-379 SWIAEYPILLACAA
+379 SWIAEYPILLALAA
-393 LCRPPGGNE
+393 LCRPPGGKE
-402 RLARWSNWYWPL
+402 RFVSWSSWYWPF

-419 VALIAPT
+419 VALIAPS
-426 YNTGKVFTWLDTNR
+426 YSEGKIMAWLDGHR

-453 LALGLNANRWKIFA
+453 LALGLNASRWKIFA
-467 TVAVALAL
+467 TVVVALLL
-475 IRAYPSDD
+475 IRAYPADD

-500 TSNGQ
+500 TPHGQ

-514 IYGAEKYQNDDGTPV
+514 IHGAQKFQNDDGTPV

-549 AAMRERKG
+549 AAVRERKG
-557 GPLRVAVIGLG
+557 SPLRVAVIGLG
-568 SGTLACASE
+568 SGTLTCASE

-586 IDQTMVDTA
+586 IDQSMVDTA
-595 KDPKY
+595 RDPKY
-600 FTYISKC
+600 FTYIQNC
-607 EPDMKPVIGDARLT
+607 APDLKPVIGDARLT
-621 FAKEAAGTLRPDH
+621 FAREPDGVYDLIIVDAYSSDAIPIHLATEQAMEIYKDKLAPQGAVVMHVSNRHLELSSVVVGIADANDLKSWAYSEDSGRDDEYIFSTSVVVCAREEADVGKLASSEDWALEEADEKQRVWTDDYSNVLGAVW
-634 RRRLF
+634 RRL
-639 VGCDPDP
+639 
-646 SRDRGGDGDLQG
+646 RDG
-658 QAGAA
+658 
-663 GRCGDACVQPAS
+663 
-675 RTGQRRG
+675 
-682 RHRRRQRSQEL
+682 E
-693 GLQRGYQ
+693 
-700 PRRGIHLLDHGGG
+700 
-713 LGARGG
+713 
-719 RCRQAG
+719 
-725 VVGPMGTD
+725 
-733 RSRRQPAGLDRRL
+733 
-746 LQRARRGV
+746 
-754 AAAEE
+754 
-759 GRGVSLKRTIRRLV
+759 K
-773 RNHSRLSLLA
+773 
-783 ARHDQPETIVKKL
+783 
-796 ALSFMAGAGAL
+796 
-807 LATSAFAAPLSN
+807 
-819 GLTALP
+819 
-825 DSNIEQ
+825 
-831 VRMVCNEN
+831 
-839 GRCWR
+839 
-844 ERSERRVIVREFLR
+844 